1 MTISCDSSR
10 SYLKGRSR
18 NTDIFSWIAA
28 GLADALPGA
37 IDTETAAL
45 NRKRAA
51 EARRHVQWSRQDQR
65 KDNRQHFDILGP
77 DMLIIAS
84 TINNAVC
91 SHNLM
96 IPTLAKFLVSSSED
110 ADLEEVAKLMNREVR
125 EVTGGSQI
133 PEMRSTLNYK
143 LCLKEIFN
151 DNLEYKSELNRMV
164 SKILDDKRDLIGLV
178 EDGARD
184 TKTAEVVSGVFKF
197 VKTVATKEAIDK
209 VIGGIKGLL
218 EK

>member
-1 MTISCDSSR
+1 M
-10 SYLKGRSR
+10 
-18 NTDIFSWIAA
+18 
-28 GLADALPGA
+28 ADALPGA
-37 IDTETAAL
+37 VNAEIAAL

-51 EARRHVQWSRQDQR
+51 EVRRDVQWSRQDQR

-91 SHNLM
+91 SLNLM
-96 IPTLAKFLVSSSED
+96 IPTLAKLLDSSSED

-143 LCLKEIFN
+143 LCLKKIFN
-151 DNLEYKSELNRMV
+151 DNLKYKSELNRMV
-164 SKILDDKRDLIGLV
+164 LKILDDRRDLIGLV
-178 EDGARD
+178 EDEVRD
-184 TKTAEVVSGVFKF
+184 TKAAEVVSGVLKF
-197 VKTVATKEAIDK
+197 VKTVVPEEAIDK
-209 VIGGIKGLL
+209 VVDAVKELL